1 MASHGMTSYRR
12 KSYSMTDHGDSG
24 KTGYGMMMKIMVL
37 TLLLATTVCAQ
48 DAQKPASG
56 GTDSS
61 KPAAAA
67 KPSSTNG
74 ISEDEYKIGA
84 QDVLRVDVWKE
95 TELTRTVPVR
105 PDGKISL
112 PLLNDVQAAGLTP
125 SQLANVLTE
134 GLKKFINAP
143 QVTVTVS
150 EINSRRVYVTGEV
163 AHAGAFPLL
172 PNMTVLQAL
181 SSSGGFSQFAKTK
194 AIYVLRNEDGKQVK
208 HPFNY
213 KEVLAGRN
221 QEQNIELLP
230 GDVIVVP

>member
-1 MASHGMTSYRR
+1 
-12 KSYSMTDHGDSG
+12 
-24 KTGYGMMMKIMVL
+24 MKL
-37 TLLLATTVCAQ
+37 CGTLLLASWMAAGAGSAHAAQ
-48 DAQKPASG
+48 TAEAGKGDSAANQAVAQ
-56 GTDSS
+56 
-61 KPAAAA
+61 AAA
-67 KPSSTNG
+67 P
-74 ISEDEYKIGA
+74 IEDYKIGP
-84 QDVLRVDVWKE
+84 QDVLRIDVWKE
-95 TELTRTVPVR
+95 AELTRTVPVR

-125 SQLANVLTE
+125 AELAKVLTD
-134 GLKKFINAP
+134 GLKKFINSP

-181 SSSGGFSQFAKTK
+181 SSSGGFTQFAKTK
-194 AIYVLRNEDGKQVK
+194 AIYVLRAENGKQVK

-213 KEVLAGRN
+213 KEVLAGRK
-221 QEQNIELLP
+221 QEENIALEP